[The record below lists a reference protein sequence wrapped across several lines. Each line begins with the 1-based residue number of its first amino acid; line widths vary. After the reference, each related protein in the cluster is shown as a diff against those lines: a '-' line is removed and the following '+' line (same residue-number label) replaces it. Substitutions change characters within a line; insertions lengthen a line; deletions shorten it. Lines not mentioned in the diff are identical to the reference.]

1 MESDNK
7 NEEYDQAKQ
16 LQKQFD
22 EKVLDRFIDQ
32 CETLI
37 NNGTN
42 LREYSS
48 SYKLD
53 YDMEEQYQSMKKI
66 LAEA

>member
-7 NEEYDQAKQ
+7 AEEYDQAKKLQQ
-16 LQKQFD
+16 LFD

-32 CETLI
+32 CESLI
-37 NNGTN
+37 KNGVN
-42 LREYSS
+42 LQEYSS
-48 SYKLD
+48 FYKLD
-53 YDMEEQYQSMKKI
+53 YNMEEQYHSMKKV

>member
-7 NEEYDQAKQ
+7 NEGYDQAKQ
-16 LQKQFD
+16 LQQLFD

-32 CETLI
+32 CEKLI
-37 NNGTN
+37 KNGTN

-48 SYKLD
+48 FYKLD
-53 YDMEEQYQSMKKI
+53 YDMEEQYQSMKKV